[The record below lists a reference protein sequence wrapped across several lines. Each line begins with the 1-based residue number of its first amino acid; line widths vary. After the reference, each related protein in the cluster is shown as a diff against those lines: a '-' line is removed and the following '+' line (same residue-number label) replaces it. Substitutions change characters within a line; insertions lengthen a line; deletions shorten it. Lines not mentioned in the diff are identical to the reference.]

1 MRYFPLQEVIIYGF
15 RGQDMTLRISTAAS
29 YGLAA
34 VAYVAKNGKDGP
46 VMSVEI
52 AETYDMPLA
61 FLLKIMQQ
69 LVMANILIS
78 KRGPRG
84 GFTMARP
91 PKDISML
98 EIIEAVDGPFIQVLE
113 MAEVTH
119 QAPFALKMEQVCHDA
134 INKARDKFQKT
145 KLSRLIS

>member
-34 VAYVAKNGKDGP
+34 VAYVAKNGK
-46 VMSVEI
+46 
-52 AETYDMPLA
+52 
-61 FLLKIMQQ
+61 
-69 LVMANILIS
+69 
-78 KRGPRG
+78 
-84 GFTMARP
+84 RP